1 MIAPAA
7 LVLLSPILSGSLFG
21 VEAVVGLL
29 AGAMSSS
36 VQLAI
41 SMSNT
46 GGAWDN
52 AKKFAEKGGLNGW
65 YAALSFL
72 IVWVLIA
79 HGTGGVHL
87 GC

>member
-7 LVLLSPILSGSLFG
+7 LVILSPILVGSFWG

-29 AGAMSSS
+29 AGALSSS

-46 GGAWDN
+46 GVRATPDTLPRPCPPVLHTKHYTRN
-52 AKKFAEKGGLNGW
+52 CE
-65 YAALSFL
+65 AL
-72 IVWVLIA
+72 
-79 HGTGGVHL
+79 GQL
-87 GC
+87 GQDEPASG